1 MNLHSNSNSPYI
13 SQGGTLSF
21 SNLGQLE
28 ILLAMVERDASLRS
42 TARGYSMYPFI
53 RDKDVLT
60 ISPLRGRQL
69 KAGDVVAFT
78 QNNTGRLAIHRIIE
92 KKESGWL
99 IRGDNCFEPDGVIPD
114 EKVIG
119 IVTRVER
126 AGRDIR
132 LAIGKAAGVV
142 AFLNR
147 NSALQSLKQI
157 WMMPRLIASRLLA
170 FAQSL
175 SLYRALACRIVPPLD
190 IVEANEDDMEAV
202 HDAFNPF
209 SPYRREK
216 PNPNV
221 LNLVAR
227 AKGNIRGFVQ
237 LVYHPADHAPWLGY
251 WLFSLQVWPRYRG
264 MGTGSRLT
272 RLVIEEAKTRGA
284 GELFLVVNEHNRRAI
299 RFYSLLGFEKFVI
312 AGLEP
317 IFEKENRETGQ
328 RRIVMR
334 KTIGDSE

>member
-190 IVEANEDDMEAV
+190 IGEANEDDMEAV

-221 LNLVAR
+221 LNLGPGQRAISGDSFSWSITPLITPLAGLLAFFTPGMATLSGHGHGQPPDKAR
-227 AKGNIRGFVQ
+227 HRRGED
-237 LVYHPADHAPWLGY
+237 AGC
-251 WLFSLQVWPRYRG
+251 
-264 MGTGSRLT
+264 
-272 RLVIEEAKTRGA
+272 RGA
-284 GELFLVVNEHNRRAI
+284 VSGC
-299 RFYSLLGFEKFVI
+299 
-312 AGLEP
+312 
-317 IFEKENRETGQ
+317 Q
-328 RRIVMR
+328 
-334 KTIGDSE
+334 